1 METKDEKDYEQY
13 EWIYYFFDGYDV
25 NSFNNEIMPIIG
37 TLKTDLK
44 NFEKLQILLIKYG
57 GSDGSGF
64 KC

>member
-1 METKDEKDYEQY
+1 
-13 EWIYYFFDGYDV
+13 
-25 NSFNNEIMPIIG
+25 MPIIG

-57 GSDGSGF
+57 GGDGSGF